1 MITFTRT
8 TRVIL
13 VAAAALAVAAPTASA
28 KPFVVAPGGPNVAS
42 GGNYQGTYRPLTTP
56 IVVGSPD
63 ARDRVGT
70 VNQVTGI
77 HPLPVA
83 TKIVV
88 SSNSF
93 DWADAAIG
101 AGFVLS
107 LVLMGAG
114 ALGLRGRRR
123 MALGV

>member
-13 VAAAALAVAAPTASA
+13 VAAAALAVVAPTASA
-28 KPFVVAPGGPNVAS
+28 KPFVVTPGGPVAFS
-42 GGNYQGTYRPLTTP
+42 EHAYQGTYRPQSTP

-77 HPLPVA
+77 HPLPVS

-88 SSNSF
+88 SNSF

-101 AGFVLS
+101 AGFVVALG
-107 LVLMGAG
+107 LIGAG

>member
-13 VAAAALAVAAPTASA
+13 VAAAALAVAAPAASA
-28 KPFVVAPGGPNVAS
+28 KPFVVTPGGPVAFS
-42 GGNYQGTYRPLTTP
+42 EQAYQGTYRPATTA

-77 HPLPVA
+77 HPLPTA
-83 TKIVV
+83 TRIVV
-88 SSNSF
+88 TSSSF
-93 DWADAAIG
+93 DWTDAAIG
-101 AGFVLS
+101 AGFVLA
-107 LVLMGAG
+107 LGLIGAG
-114 ALGLRGRRR
+114 SLGLRGRRR

>member
-8 TRVIL
+8 ARFIL
-13 VAAAALAVAAPTASA
+13 VAAAVLAIAAPAASA
-28 KPFVVAPGGPNVAS
+28 KPLALVHVPSAS
-42 GGNYQGTYRPLTTP
+42 STDGYQGTYRPVTSPL
-56 IVVGSPD
+56 VMGSPD

-77 HPLPVA
+77 HTLPVA
-83 TKIVV
+83 TKTVV
-88 SSNSF
+88 STDSF
-93 DWADAAIG
+93 DWTAAAIG
-101 AGFVLS
+101 AGSVTAAVLI
-107 LVLMGAG
+107 GAG

>member
-13 VAAAALAVAAPTASA
+13 VAAAALAVVAPTASA
-28 KPFVVAPGGPNVAS
+28 KPFVVTPGGPVAFS
-42 GGNYQGTYRPLTTP
+42 EHAYQGTYRPQSTP

-77 HPLPVA
+77 HPVPVS

-88 SSNSF
+88 SNNSF

-101 AGFVLS
+101 AGFVVALG
-107 LVLMGAG
+107 LIGAG

>member
-13 VAAAALAVAAPTASA
+13 VAAAALAVAAPAASA
-28 KPFVVAPGGPNVAS
+28 KPFVYPPGIPATPAGHS
-42 GGNYQGTYRPLTTP
+42 YQGTYRPLTTP
-56 IVVGSPD
+56 AVVGSPD

-83 TKIVV
+83 TRTIV
-88 SSNSF
+88 SSSSF
-93 DWADAAIG
+93 DWTAAAIG
-101 AGFVLS
+101 SGAAAVLI
-107 LVLMGAG
+107 GAG

>member
-1 MITFTRT
+1 MFTFTST

-13 VAAAALAVAAPTASA
+13 VAAAALAVAAPAASA
-28 KPFVVAPGGPNVAS
+28 KPFVVTPGGPVAFS
-42 GGNYQGTYRPLTTP
+42 EQAYHGTYRPASTP

-63 ARDRVGT
+63 VRDRVGT

-77 HPLPVA
+77 HPIPVA
-83 TKIVV
+83 TKVV
-88 SSNSF
+88 VTSNSF
-93 DWADAAIG
+93 DWTDAAIG
-101 AGFVLS
+101 AGFAVS
-107 LVLMGAG
+107 LGLIGAG